1 MFSIGWSELFL
12 VVVVA
17 LFVIGPKELP
27 VVLKQ
32 LGRWSRQISRYI
44 SSLKAEF
51 NEAVEAEELKDFKDH
66 MRLYDP
72 GKEALGDYAK
82 YYEWDENGKMK
93 IPNESN
99 EFKPKSE
106 AATEDETLNA

>member
-1 MFSIGWSELFL
+1 MFSVGWSELFL

-27 VVLKQ
+27 IVLKQ

-44 SSLKAEF
+44 SGLKSELHQVI
-51 NEAVEAEELKDFKDH
+51 EDEELKDFKDH

-82 YYEWDENGKMK
+82 YYEWDEDGNMK

-99 EFKPKSE
+99 EFKPK
-106 AATEDETLNA
+106 AKAKTEDKTLNA